1 MLSKMLTKEK
11 LRALEGEVFP
21 GKTYVEDLLKPVF
34 NDQRNY
40 LFDSMFQIHRAHVL
54 MLYKQ
59 QILTHDKAKT
69 ILKAVEE
76 VSQIDPTTLS
86 YDPRYE
92 DLFFQMEEKIAEK
105 IGKELAGNMHIAR
118 SRNDMGVTMYRYVLR
133 KRLLRLIQHV
143 LELRDAILELAE
155 EHVET
160 IMPAYTHTQ
169 PAQPTTLGHYLTA
182 VHDLLERDSFRLWN
196 AYRTVNQSPLGAA
209 AITTTG
215 FSIDR
220 EYTKDLLG
228 FSRLVEN
235 SYDAVAG
242 ADYLLEI
249 ATAVLILMTNT
260 GRWLQDFLQLCT
272 REFQAIRV
280 AEPYVQIS
288 SIMPQKRNPV
298 SIEHSRSLASSA
310 IGDAQS
316 VITMV
321 HNTPFGD
328 IVDTED
334 DLQPHL
340 YLALEKACRV
350 MRLMTVVVRTL
361 EVNKEHLFQ
370 KAREAYITITE
381 LSDALVREKGLSL
394 RQAHKLASR
403 IAREGI
409 HLGLEQFEL
418 LPEMFQRIAKE
429 ELDLDLTLTEE
440 EVKLFSDP
448 KYFIEVRKI
457 TGGPNFQE
465 TRRMLNVRRSK
476 LESDWNEHV
485 VEVRFLETKDQKL
498 KREIEELIKK

>member
-1 MLSKMLTKEK
+1 
-11 LRALEGEVFP
+11 
-21 GKTYVEDLLKPVF
+21 
-34 NDQRNY
+34 
-40 LFDSMFQIHRAHVL
+40 
-54 MLYKQ
+54 
-59 QILTHDKAKT
+59 
-69 ILKAVEE
+69 
-76 VSQIDPTTLS
+76 
-86 YDPRYE
+86 
-92 DLFFQMEEKIAEK
+92 
-105 IGKELAGNMHIAR
+105 
-118 SRNDMGVTMYRYVLR
+118 
-133 KRLLRLIQHV
+133 
-143 LELRDAILELAE
+143 
-155 EHVET
+155 
-160 IMPAYTHTQ
+160 
-169 PAQPTTLGHYLTA
+169 
-182 VHDLLERDSFRLWN
+182 
-196 AYRTVNQSPLGAA
+196 
-209 AITTTG
+209 
-215 FSIDR
+215 
-220 EYTKDLLG
+220 
-228 FSRLVEN
+228 
-235 SYDAVAG
+235 
-242 ADYLLEI
+242 
-249 ATAVLILMTNT
+249 MTNT